1 LRIETRGLTRRFG
14 HVVALDRLD
23 LDLPAGSR
31 VGLVGPNGSGK
42 STLLRV
48 LLGLL
53 AHEGEVRVGGR
64 DPRRER
70 LELAHRLAYVPQA
83 PPQLFAPVAELVAAI
98 CELRGLDQS
107 EVYALARRLGLDV
120 DAVRP
125 VPLRGLSGG
134 MKQKLLLAVAL
145 ASRPELLV
153 LDEPTASL
161 DAASRDRFY
170 RLFEE
175 IPAGTTLLLCSHR
188 LDEMRHLVDR
198 VVSLEEGHLR
208 FEGSADAFLADRA
221 LALVEAQALDE
232 TAGRRLRQLGFHPG
246 TGGWWQK
253 TVEQAKKLALLPR
266 LGGELGGSLANLNR
280 RDLESIAIGEE
291 EGA

>member
-1 LRIETRGLTRRFG
+1 MRIETRGLSRRFG
-14 HVVALDRLD
+14 HVVALDHLD

-53 AHEGEVRVGGR
+53 AFEGEARVDGR

-70 LELAHRLAYVPQA
+70 LELARRLAYVPQA
-83 PPQLFAPVAELVAAI
+83 PPQLFAPVAELVGAI
-98 CELRGLDQS
+98 CELRGLDES

-120 DAVRP
+120 DAARP

-175 IPAGTTLLLCSHR
+175 IPSGTTLLLCSHR

-246 TGGWWQK
+246 AGGWWQK
-253 TVEQAKKLALLPR
+253 TVEQTEKLALLPR
-266 LGGELGGSLANLNR
+266 LGSELGGSLANLNV
-280 RDLESIAIGEE
+280 RDLESIAVGEE
-291 EGA
+291 EGV